1 MSYSPIT
8 MTQFSEKATPGAK
21 SGCGYEGNFFQPKQN
36 KQNLTIQTS
45 IKSNLHLYFVYQK

>member
-1 MSYSPIT
+1 